1 MQFSVGKKSRNV
13 QDKKMYLI
21 RCRDISIIVRNGILS
36 TWSSSGQ
43 SRVLVTLRWL
53 ISHAIYD
60 LYETLPPSIGMSA
73 GILTCPKEIFLVL
86 KTQHFESLSY
96 GKEHTKRLHFLC
108 NTLAFI
114 WWRMENFIPTAL
126 DWLLYLFCLWRLLAT
141 TPHIFRCFPFWFY
154 FFSAFGSLYAG
165 TTLAGEPSRE
175 SAVWVKYELI
185 AR

>member
-43 SRVLVTLRWL
+43 SRVVVSFRWL
-53 ISHAIYD
+53 ISHATYD

-114 WWRMENFIPTAL
+114 WWRISFPRHLTGYFICFVFEDYSRRRRIYFVVFRSDFTFSLRSARYTPGL
-126 DWLLYLFCLWRLLAT
+126 PWLVNG
-141 TPHIFRCFPFWFY
+141 PVKVRC
-154 FFSAFGSLYAG
+154 
-165 TTLAGEPSRE
+165 E
-175 SAVWVKYELI
+175 
-185 AR
+185 